1 MLKLHGIQLSNFY
14 AIAKMV
20 MLEKGIEFE
29 EVQQMPSRKDENW
42 LAKSPMGKIPVLETP
57 DGPLAETMAIVGYL
71 EDIQPEP
78 SLLPG
83 TTFERARARQIALH
97 CINYLD
103 TASRPG
109 LNAAAFGAPEDEAVN
124 AALAKT
130 VPRGMQSLRQLT
142 AFDPWIGGNTFTIAD
157 IIAANTIPLSSMVLK
172 KLCDIDLI
180 AELPG
185 AQDWLNLVNERDSA
199 KRIAADRG

>member
-14 AIAKMV
+14 AIVKMV
-20 MLEKGIEFE
+20 LLEKGIEFE
-29 EVQQMPSRKDENW
+29 EVQQMPSRKDQDW
-42 LAKSPMGKIPVLETP
+42 LAKSPMGKVPVLETP
-57 DGPLAETMAIVGYL
+57 DGSLAETMAIVAYL

-78 SLLPG
+78 GLLLG
-83 TTFERARARQIALH
+83 TPFERARAQQIALH

-130 VPRGMQSLRQLT
+130 VPRGMQSLRQL
-142 AFDPWIGGNTFTIAD
+142 AVFEPWIGGNTFTLAD
-157 IIAANTIPLSSMVLK
+157 IVAANTIPLASMVLK
-172 KLCDIDLI
+172 KLCDIDLM
-180 AELPG
+180 AELPE

-199 KRIAADRG
+199 KQIAADRA

>member
-1 MLKLHGIQLSNFY
+1 MSNYY

-20 MLEKGIEFE
+20 LLEKGIEFE
-29 EVQQMPSRKDENW
+29 EVQQMPDRKDGEW
-42 LAKSPMGKIPVLETP
+42 LKRSPMGKVPVLETP
-57 DGPLAETMAIVGYL
+57 DGSLAETMAIVAYL

-83 TTFERARARQIALH
+83 TPFERAKALQIAH
-97 CINYLD
+97 HSVNYLD

-124 AALAKT
+124 ATLAKM
-130 VPRGMQSLRQLT
+130 VPRGMQSFRHL
-142 AFDPWIGGNTFTIAD
+142 AVFDPWIGGNTFTLAD
-157 IIAANTIPLSSMVLK
+157 IVASNTIPLATMVLK
-172 KLCDIDLI
+172 KLCDIDLM
-180 AELPG
+180 AELPE

-199 KRIAADRG
+199 RQIAADRG